1 MTEEE
6 NRSLKIKLTEYQES
20 IKHTEQVNL
29 VKMEE
34 MKQRL
39 LQEFDSCLNKEN
51 LRYNQLQE
59 AYNQL

>member
-1 MTEEE
+1 MKEEE